1 MPPGVFG
8 KFEAAKSSSSQPSS
22 ALTSVQNAG
31 CTSSD
36 LRRLGPTPMALVDQL
51 VESFLDLNWTNFH
64 LIFNTTAHPKAHVF
78 FFFNPPAV
86 AVQAG

>member
-51 VESFLDLNWTNFH
+51 VESFLDLN
-64 LIFNTTAHPKAHVF
+64 
-78 FFFNPPAV
+78 
-86 AVQAG
+86 